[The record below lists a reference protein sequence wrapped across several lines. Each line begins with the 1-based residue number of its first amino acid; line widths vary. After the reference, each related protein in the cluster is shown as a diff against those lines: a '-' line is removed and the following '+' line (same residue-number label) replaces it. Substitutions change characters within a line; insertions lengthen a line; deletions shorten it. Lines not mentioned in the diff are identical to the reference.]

1 VIPVIGYLHRC
12 KEKLAE
18 KRTYFQYIPIV
29 DRTEYLASINCE
41 WAYVMTVEKLT
52 GMQVTRRAE
61 FIRVITGELMRIA
74 SHLVAVG
81 TFTADLSPL
90 GTAMVFYMFRDREF
104 ILDLMEELTGARM
117 MFNYHRFGGVRYDL
131 PDGWTSKCREF
142 LKMFPAKLKEY
153 EALVD
158 TNAVFLQR
166 TQGKGVITQQ
176 DVVDYGITGPNARA
190 SGIDLDLRRTRP
202 YSVYPE
208 LDFEVITAQH
218 GDIFDRYRC
227 RMDEMRESLKIIEQC
242 LDMLPNGP
250 VQLGS
255 LRAPYV
261 RAASTA
267 PTSRATGRGTRTGS
281 SSATPASATCS
292 CSRSSSAATRSPTRW
307 PSRAASTSCSE
318 ASTARV
324 DILVDILRAVLFVV
338 IAYAVVFIAALANIL
353 WERRFMAFIGDR
365 LGPNRTGPQGLLQ
378 SVADAFKMMGKE
390 DFRPLLADPVL
401 FTLAPVTVMIGAVAI
416 QLVIPYTGGA
426 MATNLNI
433 GIVFLV
439 AITSFTTLSILMG
452 GWASRNKYSLVGAL
466 RAAAQMISYEIP
478 MLLSLLIVA
487 MVVGSLNISAVIAWQ
502 THYHWLIFYL
512 PFTFL
517 IFYIASLAELNR
529 GPFDLPESESELV
542 AGYATEYSGMRFGM
556 FYLNEYAGLTIMS
569 MVSVTLFFGGW
580 MGPWATALHVWGVD
594 WIGILWFLAK
604 TYVLVS
610 VLIWVRFSIPR
621 LQVDQLMAFAWKI
634 LIPLGLVNILATAAI
649 ILWVPSWKWGLAV
662 FGWVSFFAF
671 VGLFDPILKRR
682 LRKQRERQPVVS
694 A

>member
-1 VIPVIGYLHRC
+1 MYDQFETPEPDEAVKLALRRIEESTARGEGSDVDGLAFNEVVVNMGPQHPSTHGVLRLVVTLDGELVKDVIPVIGYLHRC

-41 WAYVMTVEKLT
+41 WGYVMTVEKLA

-117 MFNYHRFGGVRYDL
+117 MFNYYRFGGVRYDL
-131 PDGWTSKCREF
+131 PDGWVEKCRDF
-142 LKMFPAKLKEY
+142 LKMFPAKIKEY

-242 LDMLPNGP
+242 LDMLPKGP

-261 RAASTA
+261 ITPPPGSAYVGQENPRGEYGTYIESDG
-267 PTSRATGRGTRTGS
+267 SRYPYRLKFRD
-281 SSATPASATCS
+281 PCF
-292 CSRSSSAATRSPTRW
+292 CN
-307 PSRAASTSCSE
+307 
-318 ASTARV
+318 
-324 DILVDILRAVLFVV
+324 LQLFPKLLSGNK
-338 IAYAVVFIAALANIL
+338 IA
-353 WERRFMAFIGDR
+353 D
-365 LGPNRTGPQGLLQ
+365 
-378 SVADAFKMMGKE
+378 
-390 DFRPLLADPVL
+390 
-401 FTLAPVTVMIGAVAI
+401 AVAI
-416 QLVIPYTGGA
+416 SGSIDLVLGG
-426 MATNLNI
+426 I
-433 GIVFLV
+433 D
-439 AITSFTTLSILMG
+439 
-452 GWASRNKYSLVGAL
+452 R
-466 RAAAQMISYEIP
+466 
-478 MLLSLLIVA
+478 
-487 MVVGSLNISAVIAWQ
+487 
-502 THYHWLIFYL
+502 
-512 PFTFL
+512 
-517 IFYIASLAELNR
+517 
-529 GPFDLPESESELV
+529 
-542 AGYATEYSGMRFGM
+542 
-556 FYLNEYAGLTIMS
+556 
-569 MVSVTLFFGGW
+569 
-580 MGPWATALHVWGVD
+580 
-594 WIGILWFLAK
+594 
-604 TYVLVS
+604 
-610 VLIWVRFSIPR
+610 
-621 LQVDQLMAFAWKI
+621 
-634 LIPLGLVNILATAAI
+634 
-649 ILWVPSWKWGLAV
+649 
-662 FGWVSFFAF
+662 
-671 VGLFDPILKRR
+671 
-682 LRKQRERQPVVS
+682 
-694 A
+694 